1 MEINTMTFNFTAF
14 IESIDKRAQFAW
26 IPACNGTE
34 PIFTKADRR
43 YQYLY
48 NTVTDTHAY
57 YCLDTDL
64 FLDDAEAER
73 LLA

>member
-1 MEINTMTFNFTAF
+1 MPFNFTAF
-14 IESIDKRAQFAW
+14 IESIDKRAAFAW

-34 PIFTKADRR
+34 PIFTKEHYR

-64 FLDDAEAER
+64 FLDDSEVER